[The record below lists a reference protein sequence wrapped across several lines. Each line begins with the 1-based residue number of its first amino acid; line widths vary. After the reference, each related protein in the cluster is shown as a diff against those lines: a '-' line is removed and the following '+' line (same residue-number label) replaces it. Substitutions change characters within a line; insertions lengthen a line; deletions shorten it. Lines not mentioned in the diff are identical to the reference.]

1 MTGGWN
7 RLRALA
13 RRPRAA
19 GGVPLTPAEI
29 RDLRG
34 PRTRAAF
41 ARDLGVSVATV
52 YMWEV
57 GRMRPSTPNLT
68 RLRQLVN
75 VLRRSRARPTRS

>member
-1 MTGGWN
+1 M
-7 RLRALA
+7 LA

-19 GGVPLTPAEI
+19 GGVPLSPTEI

-57 GRMRPSTPNLT
+57 GRMRPSLPNLT
-68 RLRQLVN
+68 RLRRLLGM
-75 VLRRSRARPTRS
+75 LRRSRARTTRS